1 MRGVGSQVTV
11 LWVIGIIGLAAA
23 EVQGLEIRVQGES
36 GIELDVQEAGTV
48 LHISGELRDD
58 LGTGLPVENI
68 ELLVRNYREDLLS
81 ETLRGDYQGR
91 FSRTVEFAPG
101 VYEVEARY
109 RGGSHVSPSVAQT
122 TVTLEALPT
131 ELSIT
136 GPDWVLGSEPRGRLR
151 MQATAGGRGLA
162 TFVTLSVNGE
172 FVASVDL
179 DVDGRSDF
187 EIGPHLMIG
196 ENEVLAVVEGSDFRE
211 PQSSQFSIRRVESL
225 NLRGEAEQ
233 VFRRLE
239 RGVEIEI
246 FVGDQ
251 NGGIENA
258 EVEMRLD
265 RVGGA
270 EEAEQDVLITSEHSD
285 ARGRAVGFFTFEQ
298 MGSAPWEA
306 SARVLPPE
314 GEDIL
319 WQGSIIEVEDS
330 VLGSIVRGL
339 AMLAITGGALWLGRR
354 GVLSLWAALAVVLR
368 RTRKQKVERQKEEEI
383 FAAVES
389 VQLEAMTKPSE
400 SEERSKGA
408 VTLQIWDEWRE
419 SPVEGAA
426 LTIQADGEEAKRA
439 ELISKGNGTIR
450 LPRLDDGEF
459 EFYVEAP
466 GFVPTKTRIQM
477 PSSRQYLR
485 LTMTPVPLK
494 IRRFYRWMLEKAG
507 GRDHWG
513 QLTPREIEEV
523 LLQLES
529 SESERELPRGHGQ
542 SWQKSLQDWES
553 LADDERVELLLQ
565 LITSLVEETNF
576 SGREYDHS
584 LWDTS
589 REAMK
594 ELAHRLQTI
603 RESGRDV

>member
-1 MRGVGSQVTV
+1 MRGVWSQFTV
-11 LWVIGIIGLAAA
+11 LWVIGIISLVAA
-23 EVQGLEIRVQGES
+23 EAHGLEIRVQGES
-36 GIELDVQEAGTV
+36 GIELEVQEAGTV
-48 LHISGELRDD
+48 LHISGSLRDD

-81 ETLRGDYQGR
+81 ETLRVDYQGR

-122 TVTLEALPT
+122 TVILEALPT

-136 GPDWVLGSEPRGRLR
+136 GPSWVLGSEPRGRLR
-151 MQATAGGRGLA
+151 IQATAGGRGLA

-179 DVDGRSDF
+179 DAEGRSDF
-187 EIGPHLMIG
+187 EIGSHLEIG

-211 PQSSQFSIRRVESL
+211 PQSSRFSIRRVESL
-225 NLRGEAEQ
+225 NVRGEAEQ

-246 FVGDQ
+246 FIGDQ
-251 NGGIENA
+251 NGGVENGD
-258 EVEMRLD
+258 VEMRLD
-265 RVGGA
+265 RVDAPDQG
-270 EEAEQDVLITSEHSD
+270 EQEVLITTGHTD

-298 MGSAPWEA
+298 MGSDPWQA

-319 WQGSIIEVEDS
+319 WQGSVIEVKDS
-330 VLGSIVRGL
+330 VLGAIVRGL
-339 AMLAITGGALWLGRR
+339 AMLAIIGGALWLGRR
-354 GVLSLWAALAVVLR
+354 GVLSLWAALFVIVGRAR
-368 RTRKQKVERQKEEEI
+368 EQKVERQKVDEI

-389 VQLEAMTKPSE
+389 VQLKVMARPTE
-400 SEERSKGA
+400 SDERNNGG

-419 SPVEGAA
+419 FPVEGAVV
-426 LTIQADGEEAKRA
+426 TIQAEQEEAKLA
-439 ELISKGNGTIR
+439 ELISEGNGTIR
-450 LPRLDDGEF
+450 LPRLDDGGF

-466 GFVPTKTRIQM
+466 GFVPAKTRIQM

-485 LTMTPVPLK
+485 LIITPVPLK
-494 IRRFYRWMLEKAG
+494 IRRFYRWMLEKAD

-523 LLQLES
+523 LLQLET
-529 SESERELPRGHGQ
+529 SESERELRSGDSQP
-542 SWQKSLQDWES
+542 WQKALQNWES
-553 LADDERVELLLQ
+553 LDEDERVEVLLEV
-565 LITSLVEETNF
+565 ITSLVEETNF
-576 SGREYDHS
+576 SGRDYDHS
-584 LWDTS
+584 LWETS
-589 REAMK
+589 REAME
-594 ELAHRLQTI
+594 ELARRLKTI
-603 RESGRDV
+603 RESGRDG